1 MARYT
6 PSGQVTTIPQNQ
18 AEFEKIQTAIDDTLS
33 RKGDTPNGMEADLD
47 MNSNRILN
55 LPAPSALTEPLRL
68 SDLDS
73 FLGGNL
79 SIDLSSVT
87 KVIDNVDTMK
97 GDSTLNSGDV
107 VLCKKYYSGGDLVE
121 GLIYEFQSS
130 GTADGYIDHAAANGI
145 AKLITTG
152 EINVK
157 QAGAKGD
164 GIQNDQPFI
173 QACIDRVKGTS
184 GTTSGI
190 VFMPAGIYRT
200 DSEILLDGSVKLY
213 GERLG
218 TVLQP
223 NSETFS
229 VIRIEAASDFIMSYW
244 EISDLYIRYASQASD
259 SRAIGIQLDDSGG
272 SNRFP
277 YSGAIKNV
285 RIQNP
290 YIGFKDDTV
299 AFDIILEQVAV
310 YTPYQSAFLCNKT
323 ASTMY
328 TFINCAAFTSTAN
341 SHSFNLT
348 GLRYLKMVGC
358 AVDGLIGSNS
368 ALRLVSCNGVIETLD
383 IEQCYTDSSTGLI
396 TLSGCNI
403 NINGCRFDD
412 NSLSANDSGVIY
424 TTSNTKLLLN
434 STVVANT
441 ATTATGRSSALSV
454 SGSTDSVILMN
465 NTLEAPTGTGTPKEV
480 VDFGFKTTE
489 LGADGLSLAGGETVQ
504 KSGAGTPEG
513 SVTAKVGSLFVRTD
527 GGAGST
533 LYVKESGTGN
543 TGWVAK

>member
-1 MARYT
+1 MKTFASVAELTAQTLKAGEKVSLSRYYIDDNIIF
-6 PSGQVTTIPQNQ
+6 GLFYFV
-18 AEFEKIQTAIDDTLS
+18 KTAIEASTD
-33 RKGDTPNGMEADLD
+33 GDTVDQKINHSLANGNIAVLVRPKVLD
-47 MNSNRILN
+47 VKLAGAR
-55 LPAPSALTEPLRL
+55 
-68 SDLDS
+68 
-73 FLGGNL
+73 GVG
-79 SIDLSSVT
+79 
-87 KVIDNVDTMK
+87 
-97 GDSTLNSGDV
+97 SGD
-107 VLCKKYYSGGDLVE
+107 DLAS
-121 GLIYEFQSS
+121 I
-130 GTADGYIDHAAANGI
+130 
-145 AKLITTG
+145 K
-152 EINVK
+152 
-157 QAGAKGD
+157 AGVD
-164 GIQNDQPFI
+164 Y
-173 QACIDRVKGTS
+173 VKGTS
-184 GTTSGI
+184 GQTGGSLFISKGRYP
-190 VFMPAGIYRT
+190 V
-200 DSEILLDGSVKLY
+200 SNEILLDGSLKVF
-213 GERLG
+213 GEKLG
-218 TVLQP
+218 TVIVP
-223 NSETFS
+223 SSETFS
-229 VIRIEAASDFIMSYW
+229 AFRVEAADDFIMNYW
-244 EISDLYIRYASQASD
+244 EISDLYIRYNSQATD

-272 SNRFP
+272 PDRFP

-299 AFDIILEQVAV
+299 AFDIVLDQVSV
-310 YTPYQSAFLCNKT
+310 YTPYQSAYLCNKT

-328 TFINCAAFTSTAN
+328 TFNNCSAFTSTAN
-341 SHSFNLT
+341 SHAFDLT
-348 GLRYLKMVGC
+348 GLRYLKMTGC
-358 AVDGLIGSNS
+358 AVDGLTGANS

-383 IEQCYTDSSTGLI
+383 VEQCYTDSSTGLI

-434 STVVANT
+434 STVVSNT

-465 NTLEAPTGTGTPKEV
+465 NTLDAPTGTGTPSEV

-513 SVTAKVGSLFVRTD
+513 SVAARVGSLFVRTD